1 MKCTVCGAEMRP
13 TRSDLPFKTTDRNI
27 VILRGLP
34 VLQCGNCAH
43 YLIEDGVL
51 ARVDEILASSNGP
64 AELQII
70 AYGAD
75 SPAHEGV
82 PALPR

>member
-1 MKCTVCGAEMRP
+1 MYRMR
-13 TRSDLPFKTTDRNI
+13 RGDATDKERFA
-27 VILRGLP
+27 
-34 VLQCGNCAH
+34 LQDYGSQHRDSQGPPSASVWELCH